1 VKVVIAG
8 GSGLIGRHLVDALTA
23 LGNECVVLSR
33 DARKRVPGARMVSW
47 DGRLVGEWRDELA
60 GTGAVINL
68 CGESVGRWPWTG
80 RVRQRLRHSRLAP
93 TAALVEAIRQLPPA
107 DRPRV
112 LVSASGTDTYE
123 GRDRDPATEQTPPGE
138 GFLSRLC
145 VEWESAA
152 IPAARLGVRVAILRL
167 ALVVAPGAPSL
178 ERLALPVRWH
188 VGGPIGSGR
197 QWISWVDIADVVGLT
212 QRVLE
217 DEALAG
223 ALNVAA
229 PEPVPAGRVHRHS
242 RWDSRPP
249 SPGEDAGLGGA
260 ARPRRTGDPG
270 PGQPARLACASA
282 GGGYRFCEPDLEASL
297 RGAFAEV
304 GARSRKSPTE

>member
-229 PEPVPAGRVHRHS
+229 PSPCPQAEFTATLAGI
-242 RWDSRPP
+242 
-249 SPGEDAGLGGA
+249 LG
-260 ARPRRTGDPG
+260 R
-270 PGQPARLACASA
+270 PARVRTPAWAVRLVLGEQAILVLGSRRVWPARALAA
-282 GGGYRFCEPDLEASL
+282 GYRFCEPDLEASL